1 MPISRHTSL
10 LAIAAL
16 AATLAVAGP
25 AAAADEVKFATPQA
39 AFEQGLGAYKSG
51 YFEIARPA
59 LEHAARTAEG
69 DARFLAEYYLARLYA
84 DNAGSQTNHARAY
97 EIYQRIADENADID
111 PEDGLRAPIVAKVL
125 TALAGYVRAGLP
137 AIGLHADESRAI
149 EYLEFAATFFNDK
162 DAQFELAKIYLGA
175 AEGSSDIKRGT
186 HNLAVLAQEGHAG
199 AQAFLADL
207 HWRGKIVPKYENRA
221 LALITM
227 AMENAPSSERI
238 WIEDIYQNV
247 YCGSSPYVRKSADG
261 IVAVWKRMFT
271 PQTGNGDR
279 RMALGARELEPER
292 RCANGEAVDT
302 QRFGPGRYDGQP
314 AIPLS
319 PQKGGAIAVPP
330 ATGLRDINTRER
342 GR

>member
-137 AIGLHADESRAI
+137 AIGLLADETRAI
-149 EYLEFAATFFNDK
+149 EYLEFAATFFN
-162 DAQFELAKIYLGA
+162 A
-175 AEGSSDIKRGT
+175 GSSRSI
-186 HNLAVLAQEGHAG
+186 LIAL
-199 AQAFLADL
+199 
-207 HWRGKIVPKYENRA
+207 PKYTLLRVGVESFSESIQRRY
-221 LALITM
+221 LPISVLDKPQLPVMTVVT
-227 AMENAPSSERI
+227 PS
-238 WIEDIYQNV
+238 
-247 YCGSSPYVRKSADG
+247 
-261 IVAVWKRMFT
+261 
-271 PQTGNGDR
+271 
-279 RMALGARELEPER
+279 
-292 RCANGEAVDT
+292 
-302 QRFGPGRYDGQP
+302 
-314 AIPLS
+314 
-319 PQKGGAIAVPP
+319 
-330 ATGLRDINTRER
+330 
-342 GR
+342 